1 VKLTLWY
8 LAAGLEV
15 WVGVFAILLG
25 LFTLMAIV
33 ESPAEFGTLT
43 SIVWILAGALLVNH
57 AVRRELKRRVD
68 RQMESFGSPL
78 DAPTQV

>member
-1 VKLTLWY
+1 MKLTLWY

-33 ESPAEFGTLT
+33 ESPAEFRTLA
-43 SIVWILAGALLVNH
+43 SIVWILAGALLVSH
-57 AVRRELKRRVD
+57 AVRRELKRRID

-78 DAPTQV
+78 DSPTQA